1 MKILGLTIARTK
13 NLAPANLLPP
23 LSSRGGGWW
32 PWRVREPFMGAWQ
45 RNQEQCAQDVLMNS
59 IVWACITLIASDFA
73 KVWVNLVEHI
83 GDVSIPTE
91 NNAYSPVL
99 RTPNHFQTCVKFREY
114 WMMCKLQH
122 GNTYILK
129 ERNNRGGIEQGNV
142 DALYVLDPSRVQLL
156 VAPNGDV
163 YYQLQTDYLAGLDAE
178 SVTVPASEIIH
189 DIAVP
194 AHHPLIGVSPLVAAW
209 LAATQ
214 ALNIQR
220 NSSDL
225 FGKGSILSG
234 VLSSPAH
241 IPQDVADRIQKHWE
255 AEYAGQDNIGKVA
268 VLGDGLK
275 FEPMTMTAVNAQLI
289 EQLRWTAEQV
299 CACFH
304 VPGYKVGIGP
314 PPPYTDVESINVAYY
329 QDALQNPIENAEEL
343 LEKGLELPSTLGIEF
358 DIDAL
363 HRMNT
368 SALVDAAV
376 KEVRGGLAT
385 VNEGRAL
392 RNRKPVTGGNTVYL
406 QQQDTSIEAIA
417 RRDREPPP
425 TPAAPQMPNDGVDDT
440 PDDLSA
446 EALAQLAIVFM
457 KDELAA

>member
-1 MKILGLTIARTK
+1 MQILGLTIARTK
-13 NLAPANLLPP
+13 NLAPVNLMPP
-23 LSSRGGGWW
+23 LSPRGGGWW
-32 PWRVREPFMGAWQ
+32 PWRVLEPFTGAWQ
-45 RNQEQCAQDVLMNS
+45 RNQEQTAQDVLMNS

-83 GDVSIPTE
+83 DDISIPTE
-91 NNAYSPVL
+91 NTAYSPVL
-99 RTPNHFQTCVKFREY
+99 RTPNHYQTRVKFFEY
-114 WMMCKLQH
+114 WMMSKLQH
-122 GNTYILK
+122 GNAYILK
-129 ERNNRGGIEQGNV
+129 ERNNRGGIEQGTV
-142 DALYVLDPSRVQLL
+142 DALYVLDPSRVQVL
-156 VAPNGDV
+156 VSTNGDV
-163 YYQLQTDYLAGLDAE
+163 YYQLQTDYLSGLDDE
-178 SVTVPASEIIH
+178 RVKVPVPASEIIH

-194 AHHPLIGVSPLVAAW
+194 AHHPLVGVSPLVAAW
-209 LAATQ
+209 MAATQ

-234 VLSSPAH
+234 VLSSDQI
-241 IPQDVADRIQKHWE
+241 IPPDVAARIQQHWE
-255 AEYAGQDNIGKVA
+255 QEYAGAENIGKVA
-268 VLGDGLK
+268 VLGGGLK
-275 FEPMTMTAVNAQLI
+275 FEPMVMTAVNAQLI

-314 PPPYTDVESINVAYY
+314 PPPYTDVESVNMAYY

-343 LEKGLELPSTLGIEF
+343 LEKGLELPKNLGVEF
-358 DIDAL
+358 DIEAL

-385 VNEGRAL
+385 PNEGRAL
-392 RNRKPVTGGNTVYL
+392 RNRKPVEGGNTIYL
-406 QQQDTSIEAIA
+406 QTQDTSIAAIA
-417 RRDREPPP
+417 RRDATAFAPPAQSTPP
-425 TPAAPQMPNDGVDDT
+425 TDPTTDN
-440 PDDLSA
+440 LSA
-446 EALAQLAIVFM
+446 DALLQLSAVFL